1 MISALPGLRC
11 VPLLAKWVGT
21 LILDGM
27 YPRVC
32 CHCDALLEQA
42 PDGQHADVKAPSHLW
57 FCPGCQEDLAAI
69 AAPYCS
75 ACGEP
80 FEGAMD
86 REFRCS
92 NCTGRRLHL
101 DFALAGYKITGAVR
115 EVVHHYKY
123 GRKIALRAPLADMLM
138 ETFQDPRLASENL
151 REWLLV
157 PVPLHATRQMW
168 RGFNQSWE
176 LCRQVSRLTGIPAA
190 NVLKRRYRTPA
201 QAHLRRGQRL
211 KNLKGAFA
219 LRRNWLRKPRLDLKG
234 RKILLVDDVLTT
246 GATANECAK
255 VLKREAG
262 AEKVVVI
269 TAARG

>member
-1 MISALPGLRC
+1 MISAVSSLRSA
-11 VPLLAKWVGT
+11 PSLARRIGSW
-21 LILDGM
+21 ILDGV
-27 YPRVC
+27 YPKVC
-32 CHCDALLEQA
+32 CHCDTFLEHRTDEEFA
-42 PDGQHADVKAPSHLW
+42 GNPSRHW
-57 FCPGCQEDLAAI
+57 FCTDCQNGLTPVC
-69 AAPYCS
+69 APYCS
-75 ACGEP
+75 VCGEA
-80 FEGAMD
+80 FDGAME

-92 NCTGRRLHL
+92 NCVGRRLHL
-101 DFALAGYKITGAVR
+101 DFALAGYKITGPVR

-123 GRKIALRAPLADMLM
+123 GRKLALRAPLAEMLM
-138 ETFQDPRLASENL
+138 ETFQDPRLASEDL
-151 REWLLV
+151 RDWLLV
-157 PVPLHATRQMW
+157 PVPLHVTRQMW

-176 LCRQVSRLTGIPAA
+176 LCRHVSRLTGIPAA
-190 NVLKRRYRTPA
+190 RVLKRRYRTPA

-219 LRRNWLRKPRLDLKG
+219 LRRGWFWESRKDLKG